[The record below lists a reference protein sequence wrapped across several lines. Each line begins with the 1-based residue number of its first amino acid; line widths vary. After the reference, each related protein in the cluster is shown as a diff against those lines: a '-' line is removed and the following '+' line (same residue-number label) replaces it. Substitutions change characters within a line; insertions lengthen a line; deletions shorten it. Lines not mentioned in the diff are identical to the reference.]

1 MYPQISWELV
11 TDPLG
16 SAEHTLGTTVTAW
29 SSHTVLIHQ
38 QNHTFI
44 DTVHMH
50 LLTFLFSGFPD
61 MSDSGPYDN
70 FGYKR

>member
-11 TDPLG
+11 ADPLG

-44 DTVHMH
+44 DTTHASFDIP
-50 LLTFLFSGFPD
+50 LLGFSR
-61 MSDSGPYDN
+61 YV
-70 FGYKR
+70 